1 MNKTVFA
8 IAASLLLYALLPSS
22 TVEAHGDEIVRER
35 AGPYEVVVA
44 ILPERPAIGTVH
56 FSITPL
62 DASDGQLVTQ
72 AKIWLTA
79 HDEKGDPVY
88 AARAVNLPATPR
100 YYDTNV
106 KFEEAGTWTIELT
119 LEQESPWRSVP
130 VISVGDRA
138 GCDRRRRRGRVRLHG
153 RLRRAHRRSR
163 LPLDER
169 PESRPSKN
177 REEWPRYSLTK

>member
-1 MNKTVFA
+1 MTRTVST
-8 IAASLLLYALLPSS
+8 IAASFLLYVLLSSS
-22 TVEAHGDEIVRER
+22 TVEAHGNEVLREK

-72 AKIWLTA
+72 VKIWLTA
-79 HDEKGDPVY
+79 YDEKGEPVY
-88 AARAVNLPATPR
+88 AARAVNLPATPH

-119 LEQESPWRSVP
+119 LEQESLGEASLSFPLEIEAP
-130 VISVGDRA
+130 AIGA
-138 GCDRRRRRGRVRLHG
+138 GAGGGFVFLG
-153 RLRRAHRRSR
+153 VFAVLIGGAVYLWMSARRATRA
-163 LPLDER
+163 
-169 PESRPSKN
+169 
-177 REEWPRYSLTK
+177 REESGSV